1 MLNFID
7 NNEVYQLYAEGKLC
21 LNCNH
26 EAHCGQSCTNEED
39 ECDCF
44 ECGCI
49 NCKNENKQH
58 IGPTNV

>member
-21 LNCNH
+21 FNCNH
-26 EAHCGQSCTNEED
+26 EAHCGMSCTDE

-44 ECGCI
+44 GCGCL
-49 NCKNENKQH
+49 NCKQK
-58 IGPTNV
+58 IGPTDV

>member
-21 LNCNH
+21 FNCNH
-26 EAHCGQSCTNEED
+26 EAHCGMSCTDE

-44 ECGCI
+44 ECGCVK
-49 NCKNENKQH
+49 CKQK
-58 IGPTNV
+58 IGPVDI

>member
-21 LNCNH
+21 LSCNH
-26 EAHCGQSCTNEED
+26 EAHCGMSCTDE

-49 NCKNENKQH
+49 KCKKS
-58 IGPTNV
+58 IGPTDV